1 MNQFRLNW
9 MQGRKS
15 DVNQHNLFNC
25 LDRNKRKS
33 NIWEKIHKKRKDK
46 RERKRKMEDKL
57 K

>member
-9 MQGRKS
+9 MEGRKS

-33 NIWEKIHKKRKDK
+33 NIWEKNT
-46 RERKRKMEDKL
+46 
-57 K
+57 